1 MAKIGRRE
9 PKDNGELS
17 QALDSLAH
25 MRAERDGLKARL
37 AELERA
43 HRIRGGELA
52 LLGRVL
58 ESLPGGAAFTD
69 REGVLRGM
77 NPAFAT
83 LLHTDPGALVGR
95 VVGEGLPPEGAA
107 VGALM
112 SGVGASGVP
121 GAIVHLDE
129 RGVAWHVSAM
139 PLQDAH
145 GQRNGVLC
153 LALEATPIGH
163 LEQEVARKTVALLE
177 SEEKFRHIFE
187 TAPIGIALLDAEGFL
202 VESNRAFQA
211 ILGYDAAEL
220 SRMTV
225 HAITHPDDRPVA
237 GRLFEELWS
246 GQREG
251 YQVEKRFV
259 SKAGDV
265 IWVQM
270 IATLVRD
277 VHGRPQLTIGMVDIT
292 KRMREA
298 QMLRE
303 SWENYRRLVELS
315 PDPIAVHDGEFVRYV
330 NPAMVALLRA
340 EKPEDILGR
349 PVLGFVHPDYVEA
362 VKARIRRARE
372 EGRGSGKIEEI
383 WLRLDGT
390 PVDVEVAAADLEYAG
405 KPAVQ
410 VIARDLAERRQA
422 EALRREVD
430 HEREINRLKADLVN
444 AVSHELRTPLTSIMG
459 YAEFLE
465 DEVGGPLAPDQRGF
479 VEQIQEGT
487 RRLQRL
493 VDDLLDF
500 ARLEAGTFALSIRTA
515 DLAQRIQETI
525 ESLRPQA
532 KDKGVTLEA
541 LPAVTPCLVAIDPG
555 RIGQVL
561 LNLVGNAIKFT
572 PTGGRVTVGLMP
584 IGDRVRVEVVDTGIG
599 VAPAHMARL
608 FEKFYQV
615 DAGATR
621 EQGGAGLGLSIA
633 RALVEAHGGQIGVES
648 EPGHGATFWFTLPLR
663 GPVLSAPDNK
673 RSL

>member
-1 MAKIGRRE
+1 MAKFGRRE
-9 PKDNGELS
+9 PKNSGELS
-17 QALDSLAH
+17 QALDALAR

-37 AELERA
+37 SEVERA
-43 HRIRGGELA
+43 QRVCGEELA

-58 ESLPGGAAFTD
+58 ESLPGGAAYTD
-69 REGVLRGM
+69 REGLIRGM
-77 NPAFAT
+77 NPAFAA
-83 LLHTDPGALVGR
+83 LLHSDPEALIGR
-95 VVGEGLPPEGAA
+95 VAGEGLPPEGAA
-107 VGALM
+107 VGALI

-145 GQRNGVLC
+145 GQRSGVLC
-153 LALEATPIGH
+153 LAFESAPVGH

-177 SEEKFRHIFE
+177 SEARFRHIFE

-211 ILGYDAAEL
+211 MLGYDAGEL

-237 GRLFEELWS
+237 GQLFEELWT

-259 SKAGDV
+259 SKAGEV

-292 KRMREA
+292 QRMREA

-303 SWENYRRLVELS
+303 SWENYRRLVERS
-315 PDPIAVHDGEFVRYV
+315 PDPIAVHDGAFIRYV
-330 NPAMVALLRA
+330 NPAMVALLGA
-340 EKPEDILGR
+340 EKPEDLLGR
-349 PVLGFVHPDYVEA
+349 PVLGFVHPDYVEI
-362 VKARIRRARE
+362 VKARIRRAQE
-372 EGRGSGKIEEI
+372 EGRGSGKMEEVWI
-383 WLRLDGT
+383 RLDGT
-390 PVDVEVAAADLEYAG
+390 SVDVEVAAADLEYAG

-410 VIARDLAERRQA
+410 VIARDLAERRAA
-422 EALRREVD
+422 EALRLEVD

-459 YAEFLE
+459 YSEFLE
-465 DEVGGPLAPDQRGF
+465 DEVGGMLTPDQRAF

-500 ARLEAGTFALSIRTA
+500 ARLEAGTFALSLRTA
-515 DLAQRIQETI
+515 DLAQRLFETV

-532 KDKGVTLEA
+532 KDKGVVLEA
-541 LPAVTPCLVAIDPG
+541 LPAVTPCLVTMDPG

-572 PTGGRVTVGLMP
+572 PAGGRVTVKLLP
-584 IGDRVRVEVVDTGIG
+584 VGDHVRVEVVDTGIG
-599 VAPAHMARL
+599 VAPAHQAQL

-621 EQGGAGLGLSIA
+621 EAGGAGLGLSIA
-633 RALVEAHGGQIGVES
+633 RALVEAHGGQIGVTS
-648 EPGHGATFWFTLPLR
+648 ERGHGATFWFSLPLR